1 MLLTQD
7 PALEE
12 LPEATIEKAR
22 EALTYLRIPR
32 SLSGFRYLAMAI
44 ALAAQVPERL
54 ERITKEIYPEI
65 ARRCGTKVVRAERC
79 MRTAVDRCWEQGNRE
94 ALDQMAGYHLVK
106 RPTNSE
112 FIDLVS
118 MYISK
123 V

>member
-1 MLLTQD
+1 MLITHA

-12 LPEATIEKAR
+12 LPEALCEQAR
-22 EALTYLRIPR
+22 DALALLRIPR
-32 SLSGFRYLAMAI
+32 SLSGFRYLTIAI
-44 ALAAQVPERL
+44 VLVLQAPERL

-65 ARRCGTKVVRAERC
+65 ARRCGTKVVRTERC
-79 MRTAVDRCWEQGNRE
+79 MRTAIGRCWEQGNRE